1 MKKIIFKGCATALV
15 TPFTQN
21 GEKVD
26 FKAYQNLI
34 DEQINAGIDALVV
47 LGTTGEPS
55 TMTQEECDDVVKF
68 AINHING
75 RVPVI
80 VGAGSNS
87 TKQAIN
93 KCIRY
98 EQLGADAL
106 LVVTPYYNKC
116 TQSGL
121 ISHYTQIAKATSL
134 PIILYNVPGRTG
146 VNLLP
151 KTILEL
157 SKLEN
162 IVAVKE
168 ASGNIE
174 QISEIKRLCK
184 DDIQVYSG
192 DDGLTLPILAVGGI
206 GVISVASNVVP
217 KKMTQLCSTFFDG
230 EITRSREIQFELNPL
245 IKSLFLEVN
254 PIPVKTAL
262 SMLGKMSGTLRLP
275 LSEMQQEN
283 IEKLKIELEKFF

>member
-1 MKKIIFKGCATALV
+1 MKKVIFKGCATALV

-21 GEKVD
+21 GEKLD
-26 FKAYQNLI
+26 FLAYQNLI

-87 TKQAIN
+87 TKQAID

-192 DDGLTLPILAVGGI
+192 DDGLTLPILAVGGT

>member
-1 MKKIIFKGCATALV
+1 MKKVIFEGCATALV

-26 FKAYQNLI
+26 FLAYQNLI

-174 QISEIKRLCK
+174 QISEIKRLCR

-275 LSEMQQEN
+275 LSDMQQDN

>member
-1 MKKIIFKGCATALV
+1 MKKVIFKGCATALV

-68 AINHING
+68 AVNHING

-87 TKQAIN
+87 TKQAID

-98 EQLGADAL
+98 GQLGADAL

-217 KKMTQLCSTFFDG
+217 KKMTQLCSTFFHG

-275 LSEMQQEN
+275 LSDMQQDN

>member
-26 FKAYQNLI
+26 FLAYQNLI

-87 TKQAIN
+87 TKQAID

-174 QISEIKRLCK
+174 QISEIKRLCR

-262 SMLGKMSGTLRLP
+262 SMLGKMAGTLRLP